1 MQLVFNTNKGA
12 AVSVDTRLV
21 VGGFFG
27 GKRVSLTPALRLRA
41 GEAFNTDLEW
51 VRNNLDLPA
60 GDFHTN
66 LLRVRI
72 SYSFSPRVF
81 VQSLVQYNDRIDNWS
96 TNLRLGWLQTA
107 NTGLFIVF
115 NENREVGGLP
125 IGARDRSIALKF
137 SRMVDVLD

>member
-1 MQLVFNTNKGA
+1 M
-12 AVSVDTRLV
+12 
-21 VGGFFG
+21 
-27 GKRVSLTPALRLRA
+27 LRA
-41 GEAFNTDLEW
+41 PGTSQL
-51 VRNNLDLPA
+51 
-60 GDFHTN
+60 
-66 LLRVRI
+66 
-72 SYSFSPRVF
+72 
-81 VQSLVQYNDRIDNWS
+81 LVQYNDRIDNWS